1 MSARTYI
8 AQIAAFALGLA
19 LLVVGFNVA
28 VDPYGITNAPR
39 IEGFNRHKVDINN
52 HSRLLKKYQPG
63 FAVFDT
69 LVVGNSRVE
78 IGIDPAH
85 RCFADAGMEAYN
97 LGVPGAE
104 VRRQL
109 AYALNAM
116 DGRAVDHVFLSV
128 DFTDFIWSGR
138 WPPEPAPP
146 MGEVDSGDFPRFPS
160 GAKNPRYL
168 HSVVRDYYRSLFSLD
183 ALTSSLRT
191 VALQSDTAPDR
202 DARGFNPGRDYAELV
217 RVEGPRALFD
227 QKMDEL
233 RARYR
238 GAWYLRE
245 GPASEF
251 ADLEWFLGLA
261 REKGIRVTLF
271 TNPFHR
277 EYWQLLSERGLLD
290 LHRQWKTQLQALA
303 ARHPGA
309 VAALWDFS
317 LDSPY
322 IDEPV
327 PAADYRGPPL
337 RWFWEPAH
345 YRGQL
350 GDLMIEAMLAQSCGV
365 EPAFGERLR

>member
-1 MSARTYI
+1 M
-8 AQIAAFALGLA
+8 
-19 LLVVGFNVA
+19 
-28 VDPYGITNAPR
+28 
-39 IEGFNRHKVDINN
+39 
-52 HSRLLKKYQPG
+52 
-63 FAVFDT
+63 
-69 LVVGNSRVE
+69 GNSRVE

-309 VAALWDFS
+309 VAALWDFFARFTLYRRAGTGRRLS
-317 LDSPY
+317 R
-322 IDEPV
+322 
-327 PAADYRGPPL
+327 AAAQVVLGTCPLPGPTRRPHDRGDAGAVL
-337 RWFWEPAH
+337 RGGA
-345 YRGQL
+345 
-350 GDLMIEAMLAQSCGV
+350 
-365 EPAFGERLR
+365 RLRGAPALSDSAALLEALRVDVLSLQQLVEVGAVALRE